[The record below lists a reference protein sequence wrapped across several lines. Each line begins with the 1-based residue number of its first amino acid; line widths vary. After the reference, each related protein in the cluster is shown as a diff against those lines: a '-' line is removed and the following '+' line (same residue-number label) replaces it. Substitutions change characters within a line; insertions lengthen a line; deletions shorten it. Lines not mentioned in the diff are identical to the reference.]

1 MEGCGRSIDWK
12 ELGSLEFEPI
22 DHDRYPAIQ
31 LAHHVIE
38 LGGSAGAVLN
48 AANEVVVEAFLT
60 QILPFGSM
68 GAIVEEVI
76 AKSTISHLTDFG
88 DVQAAD
94 KNARAIASE
103 LVASVGVN
111 L

>member
-1 MEGCGRSIDWK
+1 
-12 ELGSLEFEPI
+12 
-22 DHDRYPAIQ
+22 
-31 LAHHVIE
+31 
-38 LGGSAGAVLN
+38 
-48 AANEVVVEAFLT
+48 
-60 QILPFGSM
+60 M